1 MIYTVTLNPALDY
14 FMAYNRIEIGDVNRT
29 KVTRMTP
36 GGKGIMESRML
47 SLLKTE
53 NTALGFIGGFTGQ
66 AIKDSL
72 ITQGIQ
78 TYFTEIQGQSRVN
91 VKLKTAASETSL
103 DAAGPDLTAE
113 DIEHFLA
120 KFDLLQANDIVAL
133 AGTAPKSLGDNF
145 YEVMIEKIVSKGA
158 NFAIDVDGQKLLR
171 TLAQKPLVVKPNR
184 EELEAIFDVTFN
196 DMKDIIP
203 YGKKLLEMGAKN
215 AMVSMAGDGAL
226 LFSKDDVYFAAPV
239 KNTIKNSVGAGD
251 STVAGFIAEWSKS
264 QDPLKS
270 FKQGVACGTAKVFSD
285 DMPTEVFLASCF
297 DQIKIEKI
305 N

>member
-14 FMAYNRIEIGDVNRT
+14 FMAYDRVEIGDVNRT

-72 ITQGIQ
+72 IAQGIQ
-78 TYFTEIQGQSRVN
+78 TDFTEIQGQSRVN

-113 DIEHFLA
+113 DIERFLA
-120 KFDLLQANDIVAL
+120 KFDCLQANDIVAL

-145 YEVMIEKIVSKGA
+145 YEVLIEKIISKGA

-215 AMVSMAGDGAL
+215 VMVSMAGDGAL

-285 DMPTEVFLASCF
+285 DMPTEAFLASCF

>member
-14 FMAYNRIEIGDVNRT
+14 FMAYDRVEIGDVNRT

-78 TYFTEIQGQSRVN
+78 TDFTEIQGQSRVN

-113 DIEHFLA
+113 DIERFLA

-133 AGTAPKSLGDNF
+133 AGTAPKSLGDTF
-145 YEVMIEKIVSKGA
+145 YEVLIEKIVSKGA

-196 DMKDIIP
+196 EMKEIIP

-215 AMVSMAGDGAL
+215 VMVSMAGDGAL
-226 LFSKDDVYFAAPV
+226 LFSKEDVYFAAPV

-285 DMPTEVFLASCF
+285 DMPTEAFLTSCF